1 MAPKEPAN
9 RAGSFSSA
17 VLAIGLTHRTRFLPA
32 ACRKQ
37 RSGKGR
43 RTMALAGC
51 VQVPTGQG
59 QAPVLFYPHD
69 DEPDMRTGNMGM

>member
-1 MAPKEPAN
+1 
-9 RAGSFSSA
+9 
-17 VLAIGLTHRTRFLPA
+17 
-32 ACRKQ
+32 
-37 RSGKGR
+37 
-43 RTMALAGC
+43 MALAGC

>member
-1 MAPKEPAN
+1 MN
-9 RAGSFSSA
+9 
-17 VLAIGLTHRTRFLPA
+17 THALLVALFVIL
-32 ACRKQ
+32 
-37 RSGKGR
+37 
-43 RTMALAGC
+43 ALAGC